1 MTRSGKT
8 SSILLVEDDFLTAL
22 AEKASLEKR
31 GYRVVSAGSGEE
43 AVDRCGSDPSV
54 DLILMD
60 IDLGRGIDGP
70 TAAAAILRGREIPI
84 IFLSSHSEPEVVER
98 TETITSYGYILKNS
112 GIAVIDASIKMA
124 FRLHEAKR
132 NLWMEKEHL
141 RTTLNSIGDAVIA
154 TDASGAVTRM
164 NPVAERLTGWGIA
177 EAAGRPIGEVFRI
190 VNANTRVPVENPV
203 KKVLESGAIVGLANH
218 TVLVSRSGVE
228 YQIADS
234 AAPIYDGDGIATG
247 VILVFRD
254 VTEEYGVQEDLRRS
268 EELYRS
274 LFENMLN
281 GFAYCRMHFGGDGAP
296 MDFTYLS
303 VNAAFEEQTGLRDV
317 VGRRVTEVVPG
328 IREIDPALFELYGRV
343 SWTGEPER
351 MEYYV
356 ESMKM
361 WFMVSVYS
369 PQRGYFAAVFD
380 VITERKLLEEA
391 LEKRLVALTRPGD
404 DSEGAAFEELF
415 DLAAIQRIQDEFAAA
430 TGVASIITKP
440 DGTPLTAPSHFTRLC
455 EDIIRKT
462 ERGCSN
468 CMKSDAFLG
477 RRHPEGPVVRTCL
490 SGGLW
495 DAGTSMV
502 VGGKHIA
509 NWLVGQVRDESQSDA
524 GMREYAREIGA
535 DESSFMEAFGEVP
548 SMSRGRFEK
557 IALALHTLSK
567 QLSAS
572 AYMNL
577 QQARFIT
584 GRKLAEEKI
593 GGLLREK
600 ELILKE
606 VQHRVKNNLNTIF
619 NFLVLQ
625 AEATEESSAK
635 TALKDAG
642 SRVQSILVLFDTLSR
657 SGGYGGVSVLM
668 YLPPLIDQIIAHFP
682 DCGSV
687 RVEKR
692 IEDFVLDAKQ
702 LQPLGMIVNEL
713 LTNVMKY
720 AFTGKRGN
728 EIVVAA
734 SLAKGRVTLAVQ
746 DNGAGLPES
755 IDFGRS
761 KGFGLMLVDGLT
773 KQLGGSIR
781 VERSGGTR
789 IVLEFGV

>member
-1 MTRSGKT
+1 MMTRNGKT
-8 SSILLVEDDFLTAL
+8 STILLVEDDFLTAL
-22 AEKASLEKR
+22 AAKASLEKR
-31 GYRVVSAGSGEE
+31 GYRVVSAGTGEE

-98 TETITSYGYILKNS
+98 TEAITSYGYILKNS

-124 FRLHEAKR
+124 FRLHAAKR
-132 NLWMEKEHL
+132 NLWLEKEHL

-164 NPVAERLTGWGIA
+164 NPVAERLTGWAIA

-190 VNANTRVPVENPV
+190 VNANTRIPVENPV

-218 TVLVSRSGVE
+218 TVLVSSSGVE

-234 AAPIYDGDGIATG
+234 AAPIYDGDGVATG

-281 GFAYCRMHFGGDGAP
+281 GFAYCRMHFGEDGAP
-296 MDFTYLS
+296 TDFTYLS

-369 PQRGYFAAVFD
+369 PQKGYFAAVFD
-380 VITERKLLEEA
+380 VITERKL
-391 LEKRLVALTRPGD
+391 
-404 DSEGAAFEELF
+404 
-415 DLAAIQRIQDEFAAA
+415 
-430 TGVASIITKP
+430 
-440 DGTPLTAPSHFTRLC
+440 
-455 EDIIRKT
+455 
-462 ERGCSN
+462 
-468 CMKSDAFLG
+468 
-477 RRHPEGPVVRTCL
+477 
-490 SGGLW
+490 
-495 DAGTSMV
+495 
-502 VGGKHIA
+502 
-509 NWLVGQVRDESQSDA
+509 
-524 GMREYAREIGA
+524 
-535 DESSFMEAFGEVP
+535 
-548 SMSRGRFEK
+548 
-557 IALALHTLSK
+557 
-567 QLSAS
+567 
-572 AYMNL
+572 
-577 QQARFIT
+577 
-584 GRKLAEEKI
+584 AEEKI
-593 GGLLREK
+593 GELLREK

-606 VQHRVKNNLNTIF
+606 VQHRVKNNLSTIF

-625 AEATEESSAK
+625 AQATEEISAK
-635 TALKDAG
+635 AALKDAG
-642 SRVQSILVLFDTLSR
+642 SRVQSILVLYDTLSR
-657 SGGYGGVSVLM
+657 SGGYGGVSVLL
-668 YLPPLIDQIIAHFP
+668 YLPPLIDQIVAHFP

-720 AFTGKRGN
+720 AFTGRRGN
-728 EIVVAA
+728 EIVVTA
-734 SLAKGRVTLAVQ
+734 SLAKSRVTLAVQ

-755 IDFGRS
+755 VDFGRS
-761 KGFGLMLVDGLT
+761 NGFGLMLVDGLT

-781 VERSGGTR
+781 VDRSAGTR
-789 IVLEFGV
+789 VVLDFGI